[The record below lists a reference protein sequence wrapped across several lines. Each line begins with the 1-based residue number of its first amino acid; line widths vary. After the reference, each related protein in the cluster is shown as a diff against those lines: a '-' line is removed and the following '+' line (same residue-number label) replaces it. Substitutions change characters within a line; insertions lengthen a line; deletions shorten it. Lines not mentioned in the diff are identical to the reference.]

1 MFSRMSEDLTEK
13 FRAAIE
19 QDNHGHSLDSIE
31 TRHCASDNYD
41 GIEYN
46 FRGNFVPVRPI
57 LNVVA
62 DEQDLGIEEIGHV
75 NDGPEYVKLVVFVAD
90 LSEKESHPAFV

>member
-1 MFSRMSEDLTEK
+1 MSEDLTEK

-31 TRHCASDNYD
+31 TRLCGSDNYD
-41 GIEYN
+41 GIEYD
-46 FRGNFVPVRPI
+46 FRGNYVPVRPI

-75 NDGPEYVKLVVFVAD
+75 NDGPERIKLVVFVAD